1 MFLLLSLSKFQTY
14 IGPMIVSLNPFRNLT
29 NIAGPEKIPDYI
41 NEAAGLP
48 PHPYAIGQKA
58 YKSMCNFHESQ
69 SVVISGES
77 GAGKTEATKI
87 VLKFLTVASGSGKT
101 AAGNG
106 VKILLVF

>member
-1 MFLLLSLSKFQTY
+1 
-14 IGPMIVSLNPFRNLT
+14 MIVSLNPFRSLT
-29 NIAGPEKIPDYI
+29 NIAGPEKIPNYI
-41 NEAAGLP
+41 AEEEGLD

-58 YKSMCNFHESQ
+58 YKSMCNFKESQ

-101 AAGNG
+101 AGG
-106 VKILLVF
+106 HGTYFL